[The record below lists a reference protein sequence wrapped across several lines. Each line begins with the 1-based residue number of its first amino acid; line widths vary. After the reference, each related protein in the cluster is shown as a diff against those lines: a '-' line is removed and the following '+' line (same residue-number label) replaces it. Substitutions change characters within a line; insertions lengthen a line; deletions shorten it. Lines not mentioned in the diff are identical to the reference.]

1 VPEVEYWWR
10 KCRIGAQGSEGFA
23 EALTGGGWRAVTRNG
38 FMSGPGS
45 MDYEHDMGPYV
56 QEMADWLDDEKKVH
70 PCNGESA
77 YKDLEIMM
85 AICRSVVQ
93 RGKVKLPLGP
103 GEPELEAL
111 KRVLPD

>member
-1 VPEVEYWWR
+1 MV
-10 KCRIGAQGSEGFA
+10 
-23 EALTGGGWRAVTRNG
+23 
-38 FMSGPGS
+38 
-45 MDYEHDMGPYV
+45 
-56 QEMADWLDDEKKVH
+56 DWLDDETKVH

-85 AICRSVVQ
+85 AFCRSVVQ